1 MTLNLDKKEGYAN
14 SYHTN
19 LLYLRNMTDLQVKP
33 LNEIT
38 WHEFFKYIHTGLR
51 DVPNAWKRKK
61 DTKDSMKGTI
71 KYFNNEI
78 KRL

>member
-1 MTLNLDKKEGYAN
+1 MSLILNKKAKYAS
-14 SYHTN
+14 SYFTN
-19 LLYLRNMTDLQVKP
+19 WYYLHNMTRLQVKP
-33 LNEIT
+33 LNEII
-38 WHEFFKYIHTGLR
+38 WSEFSKHIHTGLW

-61 DTKDSMKGTI
+61 DTKDSVKGTI